1 VIVEGTSVAT
11 RADADD
17 LGQRLA
23 TAFEK
28 YHPHGYSQTATSW
41 ADENGGG
48 LRLFT
53 PHSRRN
59 PP

>member
-11 RADADD
+11 QADADD

-28 YHPHGYSQTATSW
+28 YHPHGYSPTATSW

-48 LRLFT
+48 LRVFT
-53 PHSRRN
+53 PH
-59 PP
+59 